1 MIRIPLL
8 LLLLGCL
15 APVQAEPLRA
25 LDRISLSGGLFSSR
39 LSLEGRVSA
48 EGTVDDEIRHWAD
61 DFALGER
68 RQVRIAE
75 FAWSPWERHEF
86 VVRHHRDIYRRTV
99 RLSRELEFSGE
110 VFPIDVDL
118 AARAHFSGLEVDYT
132 WWVFASER
140 SAVGLQAGVL
150 RLAAGFELSGRVAS
164 NGNGEVTIDAEASDR
179 LYAPLVGISGRH
191 VLGERV
197 RLFGELR
204 AIEIG
209 YDGLDGRA
217 LAGSAGIEYFPFE
230 NWGIVL
236 QYADTRVRVRDDIS
250 HPRHGHADGELEF
263 GLSGPQLLVKFR
275 R

>member
-1 MIRIPLL
+1 MTRLPLL
-8 LLLLGCL
+8 LLLACPL
-15 APVQAEPLRA
+15 AAQAGPLTA
-25 LDRISLSGGLFSSR
+25 LDQMSLSGGVFNSR
-39 LSLEGRVSA
+39 LSLEGKLSA
-48 EGTVDDEIRHWAD
+48 EGTIDDELRRYAD

-68 RQVRIAE
+68 RRVRIAE
-75 FAWSPWERHEF
+75 FAWSPWERHEL
-86 VVRHHRDIYRRTV
+86 VVRHHRDDYRRTV
-99 RLSRELEFSGE
+99 QLSEELEFGGE
-110 VFPIDVDL
+110 TFPIDVDL

-132 WWVFASER
+132 WWVYASER

-164 NGNGEVTIDAEASDR
+164 NGNGEVTIDARASDH
-179 LYAPLVGISGRH
+179 LYAPLVGIAGRQ

-204 AIEIG
+204 AIELG

-230 NWGIVL
+230 HWGIVL
-236 QYADTRVRVRDDIS
+236 QYADTRVRVRDDIH
-250 HPRHGHADGELEF
+250 HPRHGRADGELEF

-275 R
+275 Y